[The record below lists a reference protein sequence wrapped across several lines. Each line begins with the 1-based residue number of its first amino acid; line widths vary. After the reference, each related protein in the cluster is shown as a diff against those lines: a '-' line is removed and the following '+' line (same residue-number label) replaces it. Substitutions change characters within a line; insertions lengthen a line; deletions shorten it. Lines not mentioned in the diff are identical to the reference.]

1 VATAKLK
8 AHGEEKKGLSS
19 KALADAN
26 RKLTK
31 MSVLIPMVNGKENQL
46 ERKKKRRSA
55 DRDMAAIDGLNLSPS
70 KPQNVLASFNDRSLL
85 VKM

>member
-1 VATAKLK
+1 
-8 AHGEEKKGLSS
+8 
-19 KALADAN
+19 
-26 RKLTK
+26 

-70 KPQNVLASFNDRSLL
+70 KLQNVLASFNDRSLH